1 MFPLFFE
8 CTAKPCPVCFPKR
21 AFLCAG
27 RRSIKSAVSAFCR
40 ARQGDNPANA
50 PCGIPFFHTRFIRLL
65 WGPSIVVKRSPQNGI
80 SVLSHTWGVSLS

>member
-1 MFPLFFE
+1 MHRKALPGLFSKARFS
-8 CTAKPCPVCFPKR
+8 
-21 AFLCAG
+21 L
-27 RRSIKSAVSAFCR
+27 RREAQHKIGGSALFYV